1 MKNFQRAIGI
11 SAVAAFTMLGTACDR
26 GGGGGTEGAGSRPG
40 GPQHVMRAPDG
51 ENLLTTMKKVAD
63 NGKGFSLKDATSL
76 DRYIYPAEAK
86 AFVTCFQ
93 VADPK
98 MQAVDIYASPKTE
111 KCPVRLHAR
120 VTAPKV
126 PKLTGAR
133 VDESLL
139 KALNTG
145 YFPDRLK
152 VSRSSDFGN
161 PVPMASAKPFAS
173 WRVCAQN
180 PESGTAFDA
189 KMQMKLYAAKK
200 CP

>member
-1 MKNFQRAIGI
+1 MKNIQRAIGI
-11 SAVAAFTMLGTACDR
+11 SAVAVFTMLGTACDR
-26 GGGGGTEGAGSRPG
+26 GGGTEGAGNRPAG
-40 GPQHVMRAPDG
+40 GPQHVTRAPEG
-51 ENLLTTMKKVAD
+51 EDLLTTMKKVAD
-63 NGKGFSLKDATSL
+63 SGKGFSLKDATSL

-93 VADPK
+93 VAEPK
-98 MQAVDIYASPKTE
+98 MQAVDIYAAPKTE

-126 PKLTGAR
+126 PKLTGER

-145 YFPDRLK
+145 YFPNRLK
-152 VSRSSDFGN
+152 VSTSSDFGN
-161 PVPMASAKPFAS
+161 PVPMASAKPFAN
-173 WRVCAQN
+173 WHVCAQN
-180 PESGTAFDA
+180 PGSGAVFDA
-189 KMQMKLYAAKK
+189 KMQLKLYAAKK